1 MTDCIGKVNANDDR
15 CIGCDCDGIPPQNE
29 SPTSNSE
36 IIVHRH
42 RQQHAHPKATSAAA
56 LLKTTPETTTNTNA
70 NTNTTT
76 ATTRASTTTTS
87 FLLSLLTREI
97 ERDGGACLVTTLKEY
112 IVADH
117 GLKELLQVKPPSSS
131 PSSLPTPSV
140 CRKSSKKRN
149 HQLNT
154 LLTQS
159 NVGKPKLLAFLESHP
174 DVVCV
179 DRTVIPHWVRLVTTT
194 TPMTKTIRKDGT
206 VTDIARGEV
215 EGELRTKAFRKALY
229 VLRKRKA
236 RIDRRRNK
244 SPNSVLLF
252 EPDTEAAAATTAAT
266 STEESSGDDVGV
278 YCHWLLRQCSWEF
291 HFFLRYSGFYMDPTL
306 CGYESPCDVK
316 QVGSKEWEDITLA
329 TFEQILCVEKDNITR
344 REDRGDDGG
353 KPEFVSWIHVQNG
366 KAFLKQSSFKERNH
380 YHGSRSAD
388 NNNTTN
394 RIDFATIGDDE
405 SKHEDWKNHHP
416 NCDRD
421 GMSDDSTASLV
432 RRIDQTLT
440 DIVCRKDGGHQVTL
454 QLLLHRYP
462 CFKELLGGRDLWKL
476 YCDFSDLPNDFSDC
490 DSIDNGS
497 SDESNV
503 NDDSTIHADRTC
515 FFQAI
520 EVFYDGANVILRSKR
535 PKTNNDDCNND
546 NNSSEEKRMKV
557 DEEGLYSVTNNKWGR
572 AMSNLVI
579 QACHRTN
586 LYDESILAIPAHD
599 DTNEEQLQAE
609 QSKGAEL
616 HSKTSAPKLVID
628 LTASV
633 GGMTLALAR
642 SNFFDRVIAL
652 EIDEVRSTLC
662 RENLGRYGFHGD
674 EQISDDVS
682 STPNSGRSIVEIR
695 NQDSVQRIPFLP
707 RRACFVIDP
716 PWGGWDYKEKVRRQQ
731 LLKLG
736 DTPLEDVLVMMSHHN
751 APCVV
756 GLRLPTNF
764 VVRDFLTEL
773 VKKEVPSIDFE
784 CLTVRKVAVQ
794 LFVILYFR

>member
-1 MTDCIGKVNANDDR
+1 
-15 CIGCDCDGIPPQNE
+15 
-29 SPTSNSE
+29 
-36 IIVHRH
+36 
-42 RQQHAHPKATSAAA
+42 
-56 LLKTTPETTTNTNA
+56 
-70 NTNTTT
+70 
-76 ATTRASTTTTS
+76 
-87 FLLSLLTREI
+87 
-97 ERDGGACLVTTLKEY
+97 
-112 IVADH
+112 
-117 GLKELLQVKPPSSS
+117 
-131 PSSLPTPSV
+131 
-140 CRKSSKKRN
+140 
-149 HQLNT
+149 
-154 LLTQS
+154 
-159 NVGKPKLLAFLESHP
+159 
-174 DVVCV
+174 
-179 DRTVIPHWVRLVTTT
+179 
-194 TPMTKTIRKDGT
+194 MTKTIRKDGT
-206 VTDIARGEV
+206 ATNANANANANDTARGEV
-215 EGELRTKAFRKALY
+215 EGELRTKVFRKALY

-244 SPNSVLLF
+244 SPNSVLLI
-252 EPDTEAAAATTAAT
+252 EADTEAAAATTAPA
-266 STEESSGDDVGV
+266 STKESSGDDVGV

-291 HFFLRYSGFYMDPTL
+291 HFFLRYSGFYMDPAL

-329 TFEQILCVEKDNITR
+329 TFEQILCVEKDGTTR

-353 KPEFVSWIHVQNG
+353 EPEFVSWIHVKNG
-366 KAFLKQSSFKERNH
+366 KAFLKQSSFRERNH
-380 YHGSRSAD
+380 YHGPRSSD
-388 NNNTTN
+388 NNNTTKS
-394 RIDFATIGDDE
+394 IDFATIGDE
-405 SKHEDWKNHHP
+405 ERKREDWKNDRP

-421 GMSDDSTASLV
+421 GMGDDYTVSIV

-462 CFKELLGGRDLWKL
+462 RFKELLGGRDLWKL
-476 YCDFSDLPNDFSDC
+476 YCDFSDLPNDVSDC
-490 DSIDNGS
+490 DSIDNGNS
-497 SDESNV
+497 NESNV
-503 NDDSTIHADRTC
+503 DDDSTIHADRTC

-546 NNSSEEKRMKV
+546 NNSNEEKRMKV
-557 DEEGLYSVTNNKWGR
+557 DEEGLYSVTNNKGGR

-586 LYDESILAIPAHD
+586 LFHESISAIPAHD

-609 QSKGAEL
+609 QSEGAEL
-616 HSKTSAPKLVID
+616 HSKTRVPKLVID

-652 EIDEVRSTLC
+652 EIDKVRSDLC

-682 STPNSGRSIVEIR
+682 STANSGRSIVEIR
-695 NQDSVQRIPFLP
+695 HQDSVQRIPFLP

-751 APCVV
+751 TPCVV

-764 VVRDFLTEL
+764 LVRDFLTEL
-773 VKKEVPSIDFE
+773 VKKEVPSINFE

-794 LFVILYFR
+794 LFVVLYFW